1 MLMLSVIR
9 KVVLKFI
16 IEIRFLQKRF
26 DTRIVRSETINKNYI
41 RQFLP
46 INPVII
52 DAGAHVGGDS
62 IEMCRFY
69 KGSTVHAFEP
79 ISEIYTLLKHNTRRY
94 KRIYCHNL
102 ALSNKDGK
110 QIMYISSGAS
120 DGSSSLMQPLD
131 HLKDH
136 PDVYFDLSKFVTT
149 QTLDAWAAALNLDH
163 IDFLWLD
170 MQGFELEMLKASIK
184 ILPTVRVVHMEVST
198 RPTYQGVPLYGEV
211 KAWMESIGFKVEVE
225 AIPKGWDMGNVL
237 FVREK
242 LNKQAPR

>member
-1 MLMLSVIR
+1 MLSVIR
-9 KVVLKFI
+9 KVVLKLI

-26 DTRIVRSETINKNYI
+26 DTIIVRNETINKNYI

-79 ISEIYTLLKHNTRRY
+79 VSEIYTLLKHNTRRY

-110 QIMYISSGAS
+110 QVMYISSGAS
-120 DGSSSLMQPLD
+120 DGSSSLLQPKD
-131 HLKDH
+131 HLTDH
-136 PDVYFDLSKFVTT
+136 PDVYFNQTITVVTK
-149 QTLDAWAAALNLDH
+149 TLDSWAEEMGIQRVDL
-163 IDFLWLD
+163 LWLD
-170 MQGFELEMLKASIK
+170 MQGFELEVMKASHW
-184 ILPTVRVVHMEVST
+184 ILPSVKAVHMEVST
-198 RPTYQGVPLYGEV
+198 RSTYEDVPLYEEV
-211 KAWMESIGFKVEVE
+211 KEWMLSKGFHVEVE
-225 AIPKGWDMGNVL
+225 AIPQGWDMGNVL
-237 FVREK
+237 FVRK
-242 LNKQAPR
+242 